1 LGDGFIDGEG
11 VPWVA
16 KSALR
21 VEFRGNI
28 FGFAHDAVVC
38 GVRGVVW
45 FVTMATSWTNKR
57 TQTASLAGDVH
68 STELSEVKTT
78 PLCGGRR
85 DLMEDS

>member
-1 LGDGFIDGEG
+1 MVSLMERVCHGWRRVLCGLTSAATSLGLPMMF
-11 VPWVA
+11 
-16 KSALR
+16 
-21 VEFRGNI
+21 F
-28 FGFAHDAVVC
+28 VC